1 MVARKTLHAE
11 LVPQSFRMVRRSF
24 LGRGEVG
31 VGLGLLWALT
41 CELVPHERILY
52 VHESRLLGLDHENRL
67 LSDAYE
73 K

>member
-41 CELVPHERILY
+41 CELVPHERILKADCW
-52 VHESRLLGLDHENRL
+52 VLTMKTDC
-67 LSDAYE
+67 
-73 K
+73 